1 MQLQSRQ
8 IVHLVDPLGHEVGQI
23 EIERTEDSLIFGRFV
38 PGPAFS
44 SVQHLFQ
51 AFEEAVDV
59 QALSVVEELD
69 AAIAA
74 LGLRLY
80 TPSDSGYL
88 ETRDVQ
94 IWSDGGV
101 TCRVGSATG
110 SAKDG
115 SLENRPPVQTDD
127 ASSHLTN
134 RSH

>member
-1 MQLQSRQ
+1 MQLQSTQ
-8 IVHLVDPLGHEVGQI
+8 IVHLVDPIGHEIGQI
-23 EIERTEDSLIFGRFV
+23 EIERTEGSLIFGRFV

-44 SVQHLFQ
+44 GVQHLFQ

-80 TPSDSGYL
+80 TPSDSQYI
-88 ETRDVQ
+88 ETHDVQ

-101 TCRVGSATG
+101 TCRVDNTTV
-110 SAKDG
+110 SAKNG
-115 SLENRPPVQTDD
+115 SLENRPPVQTEDE
-127 ASSHLTN
+127 SSSLTN
-134 RSH
+134 RSN

>member
-1 MQLQSRQ
+1 MQLQNRQ
-8 IVHLVDPLGHEVGQI
+8 IVHLVDPQGHEVGQI
-23 EIERTEDSLIFGRFV
+23 EIERTEDTLIFGRFV

-59 QALSVVEELD
+59 QALNIVEEFE

-80 TPSDSGYL
+80 TPGDSQCI
-88 ETRDVQ
+88 ETHNIQ

-101 TCRVGSATG
+101 TCRVGNATV
-110 SAKDG
+110 STKDG
-115 SLENRPPVQTDD
+115 SPENRPPVRAEDK
-127 ASSHLTN
+127 SSLTN
-134 RSH
+134 RSA